1 MVGHS
6 NDCVLYIYGQKTNA
20 LIDTGSMVTCISEN
34 FYESLEHKPVIRDL
48 QDFQLNVYGAGGN
61 VLPFLGYI
69 EAEVRI
75 PCLTENPFF
84 VPVLVRKLSNS
95 DNDSE
100 IRVIIGTNV
109 IRSCKEM
116 VSELDCSSN
125 IPEVW
130 NLAFKSMCKK
140 DLKVRSTN
148 HFPISIG
155 PNEVKTLHG
164 LVRKSYDLETALTE
178 QSDTSQ
184 SGSLVIC
191 PRVIRLKSS
200 VGKVSRI
207 PVRVCNLSAQSIKIL
222 PKSVICSVS
231 PVKVIDSWEPETE
244 EVSSVTKGENSDIF
258 VETIGAKINRQNLT
272 EDELVRTSEVLNRWK
287 HIFSTSFTDIGR
299 TDLVKHEIKLTDNI
313 PVKEPYRRIPPGM
326 YEEVRQHLKE
336 MLEAGAIRKSQSSY
350 CSNVVLVK
358 KSDGSLRFCIDLRKL
373 NNKTIKDAYTLPRV
387 EETID
392 TLIGSKY
399 FTKLD
404 LRSGYWQVEIK
415 EEDKHKTAFSL
426 GPLGFYECNRMAFG
440 LTNAPATFQRLM
452 ETCMGDIHLRE
463 CLIFLDD
470 ILVFSQSFDDHLK
483 RLEGVFEK
491 LEKHNLK
498 LKPSKCEFF
507 MSEVKYLG
515 HIVSEEGVK
524 TDPDKIEALKS
535 WPVPKNIKELRSF
548 LGFTGYYRRFIKDY
562 ARVVH
567 PLTELLAGHST
578 AKGKNQRN
586 SKKIPWVWDKKQQ
599 SAFETLISKLTNP
612 PILSYADFSKPF
624 ILNIDA
630 STEGLGAVLYQ
641 NQNGLE
647 HVIAYGSRSLK
658 PSEKLYPA
666 HKLEFLCLK
675 WAVVDKFKDY
685 LYNNSFEVRTDNNP
699 LTYVTTSAKLDATG
713 HRWLA
718 ALSNYNFKIYYRSGK
733 SNQDADGLSRRP
745 YNLQI
750 FPEAVKAVCQ
760 AAQIDWEILPLAESL
775 VITDTGQLGEELP
788 ELESQELSTV
798 NWQQEQD
805 DDPVIGRLRIQ
816 LESDYKI
823 DFDSLQQESIAIQKF
838 WREKKNF
845 ELRKGILVRKTVI
858 GGIEVQQIVLLE
870 SMKAL
875 VLKGLHDDVGH
886 QGREKTSWLVKQRFY
901 WVGMDADIK
910 DKVGQCGRCIRSKT
924 REHPKSELV
933 NIVTSR
939 PMELICI
946 DFLSLEKSKGNI
958 EDILVITDHFTKYA
972 IAIPTRN
979 QKALTTATALYE
991 KFICYYGFPERIH
1004 SDQGRN
1010 IESRLIK
1017 ELCNVAGVSKSRT
1030 TPYHP
1035 MGNGVVERFNQTLI
1049 KMLGTLE
1056 YHQKEDWKS
1065 YVPPLVQA
1073 YNATK
1078 QDTTGYSP
1086 HYLMFGW
1093 HPKLAIDAYLGIDT
1107 VKEKSKNKENY
1118 VDKLKKRL
1126 DYAYKVARSNTERN
1140 SERSKRHYDFRVRNS
1155 KLEIGDR
1162 VLIRLLHK
1170 TGRSKLSDKWERDP
1184 YVIVDMP
1191 NPDIP
1196 VYKVQKESRKGAIRT
1211 LHRNLILPFMSIS
1224 DTVDTEFPKES
1235 DRQHKRRDRRQ
1246 KVLAESEST

>member
-6 NDCVLYIYGQKTNA
+6 NDCVLYICGQKTNA

-100 IRVIIGTNV
+100 IPVIIGTNV

-258 VETIGAKINRQNLT
+258 VETIGSKINRQNLT
-272 EDELVRTSEVLNRWK
+272 ENELVRTSEVLNRWK

-452 ETCMGDIHLRE
+452 ETCMGDLHLRE

-535 WPVPKNIKELRSF
+535 WPVPRNIKELRSF

-578 AKGKNQRN
+578 AKGKN
-586 SKKIPWVWDKKQQ
+586 
-599 SAFETLISKLTNP
+599 
-612 PILSYADFSKPF
+612 
-624 ILNIDA
+624 
-630 STEGLGAVLYQ
+630 
-641 NQNGLE
+641 
-647 HVIAYGSRSLK
+647 
-658 PSEKLYPA
+658 
-666 HKLEFLCLK
+666 
-675 WAVVDKFKDY
+675 
-685 LYNNSFEVRTDNNP
+685 
-699 LTYVTTSAKLDATG
+699 
-713 HRWLA
+713 
-718 ALSNYNFKIYYRSGK
+718 
-733 SNQDADGLSRRP
+733 
-745 YNLQI
+745 
-750 FPEAVKAVCQ
+750 
-760 AAQIDWEILPLAESL
+760 
-775 VITDTGQLGEELP
+775 
-788 ELESQELSTV
+788 
-798 NWQQEQD
+798 
-805 DDPVIGRLRIQ
+805 
-816 LESDYKI
+816 
-823 DFDSLQQESIAIQKF
+823 
-838 WREKKNF
+838 
-845 ELRKGILVRKTVI
+845 
-858 GGIEVQQIVLLE
+858 
-870 SMKAL
+870 
-875 VLKGLHDDVGH
+875 
-886 QGREKTSWLVKQRFY
+886 
-901 WVGMDADIK
+901 
-910 DKVGQCGRCIRSKT
+910 
-924 REHPKSELV
+924 
-933 NIVTSR
+933 
-939 PMELICI
+939 
-946 DFLSLEKSKGNI
+946 
-958 EDILVITDHFTKYA
+958 
-972 IAIPTRN
+972 
-979 QKALTTATALYE
+979 
-991 KFICYYGFPERIH
+991 
-1004 SDQGRN
+1004 
-1010 IESRLIK
+1010 
-1017 ELCNVAGVSKSRT
+1017 
-1030 TPYHP
+1030 
-1035 MGNGVVERFNQTLI
+1035 
-1049 KMLGTLE
+1049 
-1056 YHQKEDWKS
+1056 
-1065 YVPPLVQA
+1065 
-1073 YNATK
+1073 
-1078 QDTTGYSP
+1078 
-1086 HYLMFGW
+1086 
-1093 HPKLAIDAYLGIDT
+1093 
-1107 VKEKSKNKENY
+1107 KENY

-1126 DYAYKVARSNTERN
+1126 DYAYKVARANTERN

-1196 VYKVQKESRKGAIRT
+1196 VYKVQKESKKGAIRT

-1246 KVLAESEST
+1246 KVLAESESTSSDSSEDDDDDDSEFTYMVKKRSGKENIPKGTPNTSRIYHGNDSSESFGATGNHNFDISGADNIDVGRGNSITTQFDSSTVELDHGFPIHSVDLSRSGLSHNSYLSLPNIDDDVLPDTNVFIPRRSIRERNKPDRYGEWVLGSQPVEVWYV

>member
-1 MVGHS
+1 
-6 NDCVLYIYGQKTNA
+6 
-20 LIDTGSMVTCISEN
+20 
-34 FYESLEHKPVIRDL
+34 
-48 QDFQLNVYGAGGN
+48 
-61 VLPFLGYI
+61 
-69 EAEVRI
+69 
-75 PCLTENPFF
+75 
-84 VPVLVRKLSNS
+84 
-95 DNDSE
+95 
-100 IRVIIGTNV
+100 
-109 IRSCKEM
+109 M

-125 IPEVW
+125 IPEAW

-258 VETIGAKINRQNLT
+258 VETIGSKINRQNLT
-272 EDELVRTSEVLNRWK
+272 ENELVRTSEVLNRWK

-313 PVKEPYRRIPPGM
+313 SVKEPYRRIPPGM

-358 KSDGSLRFCIDLRKL
+358 KSDGSLRFCIDLRNL

-452 ETCMGDIHLRE
+452 ETCMGDLHLRE

-483 RLEGVFEK
+483 RLE
-491 LEKHNLK
+491 
-498 LKPSKCEFF
+498 
-507 MSEVKYLG
+507 
-515 HIVSEEGVK
+515 
-524 TDPDKIEALKS
+524 
-535 WPVPKNIKELRSF
+535 
-548 LGFTGYYRRFIKDY
+548 
-562 ARVVH
+562 
-567 PLTELLAGHST
+567 
-578 AKGKNQRN
+578 
-586 SKKIPWVWDKKQQ
+586 
-599 SAFETLISKLTNP
+599 SAFEKLISKLTNP
-612 PILSYADFSKPF
+612 PILSYADFFKPF

-760 AAQIDWEILPLAESL
+760 AAQIDREILPLSESL

-805 DDPVIGRLRIQ
+805 DDPVIGRLKIL

-838 WREKKNF
+838 WREKKNL
-845 ELRKGILVRKTVI
+845 ELMKGILVRNTVI
-858 GGIEVQQIVLLE
+858 DGIEVQQIVLPE

-875 VLKGLHDDVGH
+875 ALKGLHDDVGH

-910 DKVGQCGRCIRSKT
+910 DKVGQCGRCIRNKT

-946 DFLSLEKSKGNI
+946 DFLSLKKSKGNI

-979 QKALTTATALYE
+979 QKALTTARALYE

-1010 IESRLIK
+1010 FESRLIK

-1065 YVPPLVQA
+1065 YVPPLVPA

-1196 VYKVQKESRKGAIRT
+1196 VYKVQKESKKGAIRT

-1246 KVLAESEST
+1246 KVLAESESTSSDSSEDDDDDSEFTYMVKKRSGKENIPKGTPNTSRIYHGNDSSESFGATGNHNFDISGADNIDVGRGNSITTQFDSSTVESDHGFPIHSVDLYRSGLSHNSNLSLPNIDDDVLPDTNVFIPRRSIRERNKPDRYGEWVLGSQPVEVWYV

>member
-6 NDCVLYIYGQKTNA
+6 NDCVLYICGQKTNA

-100 IRVIIGTNV
+100 IPVIIGTNV

-258 VETIGAKINRQNLT
+258 VETIGSKINRQNLT
-272 EDELVRTSEVLNRWK
+272 ENELVRTSEVLNRWK

-452 ETCMGDIHLRE
+452 ETCMGDLHLRE

-535 WPVPKNIKELRSF
+535 WPVPRNIKELRSF

-578 AKGKNQRN
+578 AKGKN
-586 SKKIPWVWDKKQQ
+586 
-599 SAFETLISKLTNP
+599 
-612 PILSYADFSKPF
+612 
-624 ILNIDA
+624 
-630 STEGLGAVLYQ
+630 
-641 NQNGLE
+641 
-647 HVIAYGSRSLK
+647 
-658 PSEKLYPA
+658 
-666 HKLEFLCLK
+666 
-675 WAVVDKFKDY
+675 
-685 LYNNSFEVRTDNNP
+685 
-699 LTYVTTSAKLDATG
+699 
-713 HRWLA
+713 
-718 ALSNYNFKIYYRSGK
+718 
-733 SNQDADGLSRRP
+733 
-745 YNLQI
+745 
-750 FPEAVKAVCQ
+750 
-760 AAQIDWEILPLAESL
+760 
-775 VITDTGQLGEELP
+775 
-788 ELESQELSTV
+788 
-798 NWQQEQD
+798 
-805 DDPVIGRLRIQ
+805 
-816 LESDYKI
+816 
-823 DFDSLQQESIAIQKF
+823 
-838 WREKKNF
+838 
-845 ELRKGILVRKTVI
+845 
-858 GGIEVQQIVLLE
+858 
-870 SMKAL
+870 
-875 VLKGLHDDVGH
+875 
-886 QGREKTSWLVKQRFY
+886 
-901 WVGMDADIK
+901 
-910 DKVGQCGRCIRSKT
+910 
-924 REHPKSELV
+924 
-933 NIVTSR
+933 
-939 PMELICI
+939 
-946 DFLSLEKSKGNI
+946 
-958 EDILVITDHFTKYA
+958 
-972 IAIPTRN
+972 
-979 QKALTTATALYE
+979 
-991 KFICYYGFPERIH
+991 
-1004 SDQGRN
+1004 
-1010 IESRLIK
+1010 
-1017 ELCNVAGVSKSRT
+1017 
-1030 TPYHP
+1030 
-1035 MGNGVVERFNQTLI
+1035 
-1049 KMLGTLE
+1049 
-1056 YHQKEDWKS
+1056 
-1065 YVPPLVQA
+1065 
-1073 YNATK
+1073 
-1078 QDTTGYSP
+1078 
-1086 HYLMFGW
+1086 
-1093 HPKLAIDAYLGIDT
+1093 
-1107 VKEKSKNKENY
+1107 KENY

-1126 DYAYKVARSNTERN
+1126 DYAYKVARANTERN

-1196 VYKVQKESRKGAIRT
+1196 VYKVQKESKKGAIRT

-1246 KVLAESEST
+1246 KVLAESESTSSDSSEDDDDDDSEFTYMVKKRSGKENIPKGTPNTSRIYHGNDSSESFGATGNHNFDISGADNIDVCRGNSITTQFDSSTVELDHGFPIHSVDLSRSGLSHNSYLSLPNIDDDVLPDTNVFIPRRSIRERNKPDRYGEWVLGSQPVEVWYV